1 MELIQCTYYVRT
13 NEVYCISTQSYTQS
27 EYIVMTKKAG
37 RLNIRIDDKLKKR
50 LERQAKKEDRS
61 VSNMILKVMRDY
73 LDEKEYK

>member
-1 MELIQCTYYVRT
+1 
-13 NEVYCISTQSYTQS
+13 
-27 EYIVMTKKAG
+27 MTKKAG